1 MPSSEDN
8 SPSSLFSK
16 ITEVLD
22 SNVRLTRNV
31 LYGIGLVGFLVAVKN
46 SGLTHI
52 IASSSDI
59 PASFITRKVRVRCFV
74 EAIGTRGI
82 VHVQHRPFLNI
93 IPTKW
98 RPKSHVQL
106 ELALVDLSPLGGK
119 WLQDTIDQKIIW
131 FQPLLITESIVQA
144 HIFHRK
150 YIRLHSINAILIGQG
165 ICKVKDL
172 TPEQLSSLSAP
183 EDELL
188 RMLLQHQ
195 MIASQKERGMWKIKD
210 EPTKWTP
217 ISTIKHIISS
227 TVHLWRK
234 IKRKFSKK

>member
-1 MPSSEDN
+1 MPGSEEN
-8 SPSSLFSK
+8 PPSNLFSR
-16 ITEVLD
+16 ITDVLD

-31 LYGIGLVGFLVAVKN
+31 LYGIGLVGFLVAFKN

-52 IASSSDI
+52 IASSSEI

-82 VHVQHRPFLNI
+82 VHVQHRPFLNV

-119 WLQDTIDQKIIW
+119 WLQDTIDQKIVW
-131 FQPLLITESIVQA
+131 FQPLLISESIVQA

-150 YIRLHSINAILIGQG
+150 FVRLHSINATLIGQG
-165 ICKVKDL
+165 ICKVRDL
-172 TPEQLSSLSAP
+172 TPEQFSSLSAP

-188 RMLLQHQ
+188 RMLLHHQ
-195 MIASQKERGMWKIKD
+195 MIATQKEKGMWKIK
-210 EPTKWTP
+210 EESIKWTS
-217 ISTIKHIISS
+217 ISTIKNNLSS
-227 TVHLWRK
+227 FVNFWRK
-234 IKRKFSKK
+234 VKRKIFKK